1 MSYIEVTKVS
11 KTFDEYRAVDG
22 VSFRVKAGEIFG
34 FLGPNGAGK
43 TTTIRMIMNI
53 TRPDSGTINFSG
65 TEMNEGLK
73 KKIGYLPEE
82 RGLYPKM
89 KVGPMLKF
97 LGMLKGMSSENADEA
112 VNSWLKRLEIESWE
126 GKKIEELSKGMQ
138 QKIQFI
144 ATIMHDPEMVILDE
158 PFSGLDPVN
167 VDVLRDIIL
176 ELKEKNKIVF
186 FSTHMMEKAEQLC
199 DEIFLINNGKGVLS
213 GPLAEIKSRFSEN
226 EYFAEL
232 EGDAGFVK
240 DLPYV
245 KNARLN
251 GKELTAKLEKPKDK
265 DKLLKELVERT
276 SVIRFMPK
284 EKSLHDIFVSQVGG
298 TNHA

>member
-1 MSYIEVTKVS
+1 
-11 KTFDEYRAVDG
+11 
-22 VSFRVKAGEIFG
+22 
-34 FLGPNGAGK
+34 
-43 TTTIRMIMNI
+43 
-53 TRPDSGTINFSG
+53 
-65 TEMNEGLK
+65 MNEGLK